1 MEAKP
6 TLFTISC
13 YLGKLAG
20 LAPQLSEN
28 KLTLAQALKQHWI
41 GNEKWEGKL
50 SKKQRSKVEKIK
62 SILGGA

>member
-28 KLTLAQALKQHWI
+28 QLKLAQAQKEYWI
-41 GNEKWEGKL
+41 SNEKWEGKL
-50 SKKQRSKVEKIK
+50 SKKQKSKVEKIK
-62 SILGGA
+62 RILGGV